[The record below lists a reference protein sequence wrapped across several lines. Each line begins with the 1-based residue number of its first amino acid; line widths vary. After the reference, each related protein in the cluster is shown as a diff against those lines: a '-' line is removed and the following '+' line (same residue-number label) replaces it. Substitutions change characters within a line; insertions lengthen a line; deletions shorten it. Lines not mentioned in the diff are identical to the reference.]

1 MEFEDRFKV
10 GDVVQHFKRE
20 TITDCDSTE
29 YLYLIVGTAKHTET
43 GETLVLYK
51 PLYGPPPCLTGV
63 DVAARPIEMFMSE
76 VDRVKYPNI
85 KQKYRFEKFH
95 S

>member
-20 TITDCDSTE
+20 MITDCDSTE

-63 DVAARPIEMFMSE
+63 DVAARPIEMFMSK
-76 VDRVKYPNI
+76 VDQEKYPNI

>member
-1 MEFEDRFKV
+1 MEFDGRFKV

-20 TITDCDSTE
+20 MIIDRDSTE

-43 GETLVLYK
+43 GETLVLYR
-51 PLYGPPPCLTGV
+51 PLYGPPPCLAGV

-76 VDRVKYPNI
+76 VDQEKYPNI

>member
-20 TITDCDSTE
+20 TITDHDSTE

-51 PLYGPPPCLTGV
+51 PLYGPPPCISGV
-63 DVAARPIEMFMSE
+63 DVAARPIEMFMSK
-76 VDRVKYPNI
+76 VDHEKYPNI

>member
-1 MEFEDRFKV
+1 MEFDGRFKV

-20 TITDCDSTE
+20 MIIDRDSTE

-43 GETLVLYK
+43 GETLVLYR
-51 PLYGPPPCLTGV
+51 PLYGPPPCLAGV
-63 DVAARPIEMFMSE
+63 DVAARPIQMFMSE
-76 VDRVKYPNI
+76 VDQEKYPNI

>member
-1 MEFEDRFKV
+1 MLK
-10 GDVVQHFKRE
+10 
-20 TITDCDSTE
+20 
-29 YLYLIVGTAKHTET
+29 
-43 GETLVLYK
+43 TLVLYR
-51 PLYGPPPCLTGV
+51 PLYGPPPCLAGV

-76 VDRVKYPNI
+76 VDQEKYPNI

>member
-1 MEFEDRFKV
+1 MEFDGRFKV

-20 TITDCDSTE
+20 MITDHDGTE

-43 GETLVLYK
+43 GETLVLYR
-51 PLYGPPPCLTGV
+51 PLYGPTPCLAGV

-76 VDRVKYPNI
+76 VDQEKYPNI